1 MLQFLKLGGSLITDK
16 DQPHTLR
23 VDVLTR
29 VAQELAQFLRDHPE
43 ERVLLGHG
51 SGSFGHV
58 PAKEHGTKDG
68 VHSPQAWLGFH
79 SVWTEARALNLAV
92 MDALLQQNIPAVSF
106 APSAMVSASSREV
119 ISWNVE
125 PIRAA
130 LAHGLVPVIFGDVIF
145 DQALGGTIL
154 STEDLF
160 MHLARRVIPAR
171 ILLAGIDTG
180 VWRNYQQKD
189 ELIPTITPEGFTS
202 ILTHLEGS
210 KSTDVT
216 GGMLT
221 KVEIMINLVQQLPKL
236 ECRIFDGLQPGLT
249 YAALTGEPTGTRI
262 AVTAND

>member
-16 DQPHTLR
+16 DKPHTLR
-23 VDVLTR
+23 ADILTR
-29 VAQELAQFLRDHPE
+29 IAQEIAQYLRDHPGD
-43 ERVLLGHG
+43 RLLIGHG

-68 VHSPQAWLGFH
+68 VRSHKDWQGFH
-79 SVWTEARALNLAV
+79 AVWQEARALNLVV
-92 MDALLQQNIPAVSF
+92 MQTLLEQGIPAVSF
-106 APSAMVSASSREV
+106 APSAMVSTSSRDV

-130 LAHGLVPVIFGDVIF
+130 LSHGLVPVIFGDVIF

-160 MHLARRVIPAR
+160 MHLAQRVIPNR

-180 VWRNYQQKD
+180 VWRDYQQKNQ
-189 ELIPTITPEGFTS
+189 LIPIITPDGFNS
-202 ILTHLEGS
+202 ILAHLEGS

-216 GGMLT
+216 GGMLS
-221 KVEIMINLVQQLPKL
+221 KVELMVKLVQLVPQL
-236 ECRIFDGLQPGLT
+236 ECRIFDGLQPGLLS
-249 YAALTGEPTGTRI
+249 AVLIGEPAGTRI
-262 AVTAND
+262 AASASD

>member
-16 DQPHTLR
+16 DHPHTLR
-23 VDVLTR
+23 ADVLTR
-29 VAQELAQFLRDHPE
+29 IAQEIALYLRDHPG
-43 ERVLLGHG
+43 ERLLIGHG

-68 VHSPQAWLGFH
+68 VRSLKDWQGFH
-79 SVWTEARALNLAV
+79 AVWQEARALNLAV
-92 MDALLQQNIPAVSF
+92 MQTLLEQGIPAVSF
-106 APSAMVSASSREV
+106 APSAMVSSSSREV

-130 LAHGLVPVIFGDVIF
+130 LSHGLVPVIYGDVIF

-160 MHLARRVIPAR
+160 SHLAQRVIPAS
-171 ILLAGIDTG
+171 ILLAGIDAG
-180 VWRNYQQKD
+180 VWRNFQQKD

-202 ILTHLEGS
+202 ILSHLEGS

-216 GGMLT
+216 GGMLS
-221 KVEIMINLVQQLPKL
+221 KVELMVDLVQKVPQL
-236 ECRIFDGLQPGLT
+236 ECRIFDGMQPERT
-249 YAALTGEPTGTRI
+249 YIALSGEPVGTRI
-262 AVTAND
+262 AASGSD